1 MYSDAFNIF
10 HIIYIIRYSLENGY
24 KIWQELS

>member
-1 MYSDAFNIF
+1 MYSDAFNNF